1 MRIGAA
7 QIPVTTNVEDNLKNI
22 LEACDWAV
30 KNKLDYLLT
39 PECALS
45 GYDTM
50 SWNLNTCG
58 PTEQAMEKLKEYSK
72 NTGLGLA
79 IGTLWIYDKDKQ
91 GTGFGNGIHRNQL
104 TLSLIHI

>member
-7 QIPVTTNVEDNLKNI
+7 QIPVTNNVQENYKNI
-22 LEACDWAV
+22 IDACDWAV
-30 KNKLDYLLT
+30 TNNLDLLLT

-58 PTEQAMEKLKEYSK
+58 PTEEAMEKLKEYRK
-72 NTGLGLA
+72 KTGLVIA
-79 IGTLWIYDKDKQ
+79 VGTRWIYDKD
-91 GTGFGNGIHRNQL
+91 
-104 TLSLIHI
+104 

>member
-30 KNKLDYLLT
+30 KNKIDYLLT

-50 SWNLNTCG
+50 TWNLNT
-58 PTEQAMEKLKEYSK
+58 
-72 NTGLGLA
+72 
-79 IGTLWIYDKDKQ
+79 
-91 GTGFGNGIHRNQL
+91 
-104 TLSLIHI
+104 